1 MADPLIAT
9 TLGGCEIIE
18 LIGSGGM
25 GLIYRA
31 RQLSLDR
38 LVALKVLSPK
48 LANNNIFV
56 KRFQRE
62 ARAISRVS
70 HPNILAVYDVGCER
84 DTHYMIME
92 LLEGETLAEVQERM
106 GGALPVADVC
116 EYIRQAAHGL
126 AAAHEANITHRD
138 VKPANL
144 MLTKKQ
150 LIKVSDFGLA
160 KDTDTMMTAPEVV
173 MGTPAFMSPEQCDG
187 KPVTPSSDIYS
198 LGGSFFRLITGRLPF
213 EADTAL
219 SMMYRHKHEML
230 VPPHEIDS
238 RIPKPVSIII
248 QRMMAKKPEARYPNM
263 REVITAIERAVSECG
278 LDPSY
283 MGSRV
288 LRIGAADAQETTDLA
303 AREEEEKRRQAQAH
317 RRTGENYLR
326 RGLLI
331 EAAEEFRKFL
341 ETEPHD
347 ETVKA
352 SLREIEEKLNAHHE
366 RLEELRKALRENQ
379 YAQALKLWEEVPPSF
394 REEALTKE
402 IDRLRHSVVPA
413 LELCEQG
420 DRDLASGDLEGAIS
434 AFAKALEK
442 DAGCTKAKES
452 HARSLERKAQ
462 VDKFL
467 EQAADLRL
475 KGDLRRAIQV
485 WQCVLEVCPRHPR
498 AMQSVMDA
506 SLALAQDRRSKGD
519 LPGALEAA
527 QLALD
532 IEPQNRAA
540 TRLCTE
546 LNALCERERSLLAE
560 AARADKLSPA
570 TALRAWEEVLRLNP
584 AHPQAAARVRQLST
598 RKRTRSFGLALVLVM
613 GLIVIWGGGQYAYE
627 VSTLNR
633 VRYLISQSQGGEALS
648 MLSSPWFIFTLNEVE
663 DLRQQA
669 VQRLNPQA
677 RRAQAKAKEAAGEA
691 AVEMRNWPAAREAFA
706 QARKYALGDLD
717 NPELAA
723 LAVRSAKG
731 LEFVEKVESALK
743 WQSEGQPSEAI
754 RCLRQAAALR
764 PDDEY
769 VKSLLARLD
778 KSGKAETPKT
788 PGPKP
793 DAGDTPET
801 PDVDRQTR

>member
-92 LLEGETLAEVQERM
+92 LLEGETLSEIQEST

-116 EYIRQAAHGL
+116 EYIRQSAHGL

-160 KDTDTMMTAPEVV
+160 KDSDTMMTAPEVV

-219 SMMYRHKHEML
+219 SMLYRHKHEVL

-238 RIPKPVSIII
+238 RIPKSVGIII
-248 QRMMAKKPEARYPNM
+248 QRMMEKKAEGRYASM
-263 REVITAIERAVSECG
+263 QEVIAAIEHAVSECG
-278 LDPSY
+278 LDPSF
-283 MGSRV
+283 MGSRL
-288 LRIGAADAQETTDLA
+288 LRIGAADPQETMDLA
-303 AREEEEKRRQAQAH
+303 ARQEEEKHRQAQAH

-326 RGLLI
+326 RGLLV
-331 EAAEEFRKFL
+331 EAAEEFRRVL
-341 ETEPHD
+341 ESEATD
-347 ETVKA
+347 EAIKA
-352 SLREIEEKLNAHHE
+352 SLREIDEKLNTHRE
-366 RLEELRKALRENQ
+366 RLEELRKALREDR
-379 YAQALKLWEEVPPSF
+379 YEQALKLWEEVPPGF

-420 DRDLASGDLEGAIS
+420 DKDLLSGDLDGAIS
-434 AFAKALEK
+434 AYAKALTK
-442 DAGCTKAKES
+442 DAGCAKAKES
-452 HARSLERKAQ
+452 HTRSLERKTQ
-462 VDKFL
+462 VDQFM

-485 WQCVLEVCPRHPR
+485 WQCVLDACPRHPR
-498 AMQSVMDA
+498 AMQSVMDT
-506 SLALAQDRRSKGD
+506 SLALAQDRRTKGD

-527 QLALD
+527 QLALHV
-532 IEPQNRAA
+532 EPQNSAA

-546 LNALCERERSLLAE
+546 LNALCERERTLLQEVAKAE
-560 AARADKLSPA
+560 KRSTVA
-570 TALRAWEEVLRLNP
+570 ALRAWEEVLRLNP
-584 AHPQAAARVRQLST
+584 THPEAAGRMKQLAL
-598 RKRTRSFGLALVLVM
+598 RKRTHSFGLGLVLVM
-613 GLIVIWGGGQYAYE
+613 GLIVISGGGQYAYE
-627 VSTLNR
+627 VTTLNR
-633 VRYLISQSQGGEALS
+633 ARFLLSQSQGGEALN
-648 MLSSPWFIFTLNEVE
+648 MLSSSWFIFSLVEAE
-663 DLRQQA
+663 DLCQQA

-691 AVEMRNWPAAREAFA
+691 AIEMHNWPAAREAFA
-706 QARKYALGDLD
+706 LARKFALGDLE
-717 NPELAA
+717 NPELAS

-731 LEFVEKVESALK
+731 LEFVEKVEAALK
-743 WQSEGQPSEAI
+743 WQSEGQSSETI

-764 PDDEY
+764 PDHQY
-769 VKSLLARLD
+769 VKHLLGRLD
-778 KSGKAETPKT
+778 KAGATATPKA
-788 PGPKP
+788 PDDKP
-793 DAGDTPET
+793 EL
-801 PDVDRQTR
+801 R

>member
-92 LLEGETLAEVQERM
+92 LLEGETLAELQERT

-116 EYIRQAAHGL
+116 EYIRQAGHGL

-187 KPVTPSSDIYS
+187 KPVTHSSDIYS
-198 LGGSFFRLITGRLPF
+198 LGGTFFRLITGRLPF

-219 SMMYRHKHEML
+219 SMMYRHKHEVL

-248 QRMMAKKPEARYPNM
+248 QRMMAKKPEARYANM
-263 REVITAIERAVSECG
+263 REVITAVERAVSECG
-278 LDPSY
+278 LDSSY

-288 LRIGAADAQETTDLA
+288 LRIGAAEAQETTDLA
-303 AREEEEKRRQAQAH
+303 AREEEDKRRQAQTH

-326 RGLLI
+326 RGLLV
-331 EAAEEFRKFL
+331 EAADEFRKFL
-341 ETEPHD
+341 ESEPND

-352 SLREIEEKLNAHHE
+352 SLREIEEKLNVHHE
-366 RLEELRKALRENQ
+366 RLEDLRNALKEKQ
-379 YAQALKLWEEVPPSF
+379 YAQALELWEGVPPSF
-394 REEALTKE
+394 REEALIKE
-402 IDRLRHSVVPA
+402 IDRLRYSVVPA
-413 LELCEQG
+413 MELCEQA
-420 DRDLASGDLEGAIS
+420 DKDLASGDLESAIS
-434 AFAKALEK
+434 SFSKAVAK
-442 DAGCTKAKES
+442 DAECVRAREM
-452 HARSLERKAQ
+452 HAQLTEKKAQ
-462 VDKFL
+462 IGKLL
-467 EQAADLRL
+467 EQASDLRL
-475 KGDLRRAIQV
+475 KNDLRRAIQI
-485 WQCVLEVCPRHPR
+485 WQCILEVCPRHPR
-498 AMQSVMDA
+498 AMQSILDT
-506 SLALAQDRRSKGD
+506 SLALAQNRRAKGD
-519 LPGALEAA
+519 LPGALESA

-546 LNALCERERSLLAE
+546 LNALCERERSLLDE
-560 AARADKLSPA
+560 AMAADKQSPA
-570 TALRAWEEVLRLNP
+570 AALRAWEEVFRLNP
-584 AHPQAAARVRQLST
+584 NHPRADERIKQLSG

-613 GLIVIWGGGQYAYE
+613 GLIVILGGGQYAYE
-627 VSTLNR
+627 ITILNR
-633 VRYLISQSQGGEALS
+633 VRYLNTQSQGGEALS
-648 MLSSPWFIFTLNEVE
+648 MLSNSWFIFSLNDVDE
-663 DLRQQA
+663 LRQQA

-677 RRAQAKAKEAAGEA
+677 RRAQARAKEAAGEA

-706 QARKYALGDLD
+706 AARRFALIDLE
-717 NPELAA
+717 NPELSA

-743 WQSEGQPSEAI
+743 WQAEGQPSEAL
-754 RCLRQAAALR
+754 RCLRQAANLR
-764 PDDEY
+764 PDDGF
-769 VKSLLARLD
+769 VHALLTKLD
-778 KSGKAETPKT
+778 QSDK
-788 PGPKP
+788 PGPNDEKK
-793 DAGDTPET
+793 A
-801 PDVDRQTR
+801 PDVKPEQ